1 MHTAEPCCAAHVQ
14 AAQQHGAAALPPA
27 GVPLPLDA
35 WLAAPHESLGTR
47 HSASCLSPFQVPF
60 FVHFICLQELEA
72 SRSSAAAYR
81 QQGLPARSG
90 LDAGFTAGQLLRAGY
105 SAAEVVQTGVA
116 LDKLRAAGIRY
127 DAVQGCR
134 DQG

>member
-1 MHTAEPCCAAHVQ
+1 M
-14 AAQQHGAAALPPA
+14 
-27 GVPLPLDA
+27 
-35 WLAAPHESLGTR
+35 
-47 HSASCLSPFQVPF
+47 
-60 FVHFICLQELEA
+60 CLQEPEA

-134 DQG
+134 DQGKAVWAAGGAGGRAPHTHGTAEF